1 MQIHYS
7 KHHNVSWTLDL
18 PKRHCLH
25 VTLPSCDVCM
35 HWHVIIYMCAAAT
48 WSSTLVLL
56 CLIYKVCCGDQDLL
70 SDALDLATL
79 QTYVTNANNI
89 IAKYDDLKQLD
100 LVALNH
106 AVGTDKLPK
115 DAATGLRC
123 PFC

>member
-1 MQIHYS
+1 
-7 KHHNVSWTLDL
+7 
-18 PKRHCLH
+18 
-25 VTLPSCDVCM
+25 M

-56 CLIYKVCCGDQDLL
+56 CLIYKVCCRDQDLL